1 MRIRL
6 TILSVLEV
14 LTFAGALVYFLNR
27 ITSTLERIGGTPD
40 SYLAKLRFGLQAIE
54 KETSHLA
61 PQVTKL
67 NQGLKTVATKL
78 STSDA
83 HLKSVAEILSGEK
96 EESL

>member
-1 MRIRL
+1 MHVRL

-27 ITSTLERIGGTPD
+27 IISTLESIGGTPN
-40 SYLAKLRFGLQAIE
+40 SYLAKIRFGVGAIE

-61 PQVTKL
+61 PQVTQL
-67 NQGLKTVATKL
+67 NQGLQALATKL

-83 HLKSVAEILSGEK
+83 HLKSVAKTLSGEK
-96 EESL
+96 ETSL